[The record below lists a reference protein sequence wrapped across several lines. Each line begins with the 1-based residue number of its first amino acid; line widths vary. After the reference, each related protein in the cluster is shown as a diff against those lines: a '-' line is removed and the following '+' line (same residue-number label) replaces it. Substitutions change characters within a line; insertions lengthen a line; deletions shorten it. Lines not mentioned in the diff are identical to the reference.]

1 MKNFIQRGDKL
12 TLIAPYA
19 VASGAGFL
27 VGSIFAI
34 AAYDAAIGQ
43 EVEGVREGVFTLPK
57 QSTQVWTQGQRVY
70 WDDTNKRVDTT
81 ATVGVHIGSA
91 ALPAANPSSVG
102 TVVIN
107 DNVSQFLRGT
117 QAAITDIVLA
127 DSTDLATAQALANNA
142 KLKVNQILAALRQVG
157 IIA

>member
-19 VASGAGFL
+19 VASGTGFL

-43 EVEGVREGVFTLPK
+43 EVEGVREGVFSLPK
-57 QSTQVWTQGQRVY
+57 VSAQAWVQGQRIY
-70 WDDTNKRVDTT
+70 WDDTNKRVDSTP
-81 ATVGVHIGSA
+81 TVGIHIGSA
-91 ALPAANPSSVG
+91 ALPATNPSSFG
-102 TVVIN
+102 TVVMN
-107 DNVSQFLRGT
+107 DNTTQLLRGT

-142 KLKVNQILAALRQVG
+142 KLKVNQILAALRTLG